1 MSLSSN
7 SAFRDGVQD
16 AFEVTVCD
24 ELGDPKTLEAQ
35 KLHRAYGHLI
45 GRPIPVRQPHLDFKS
60 ISDSLMSKF
69 PWASDAVELV
79 LGEIALKQ
87 VYGDPRLS
95 SVLKPF
101 LLVGQPGSGK
111 TKFATELSQIL
122 GLPMDI
128 LSGGVADSGGLQAVS
143 RGWSSTLPCGP
154 FLAMHRHKCANPA
167 ILIDEIDKAKD
178 GASNGH
184 IWTTLLSMLNGDGQF
199 YDGCLLAN
207 VDLRFVN
214 FWATANDIS
223 EMPRPLIDRFIVVQ
237 VPSPGAVFGD
247 QILDSIVADHLS
259 SIGAQ
264 GCPAIS
270 SLERHKIKQLLNS
283 KCGSIRKMQ
292 QAYADLLR
300 KKALRQILPM
310 RCHDDEKVDTLI
322 HWPNSSEV
330 VH

>member
-1 MSLSSN
+1 MSLSPTSSSLEGIQ
-7 SAFRDGVQD
+7 SAL
-16 AFEVTVCD
+16 EVTVCE
-24 ELGDPKTLEAQ
+24 ELGDPKTNDAQ
-35 KLHRAYGHLI
+35 KLHRAYGDLI
-45 GRPIPVRQPHLDFKS
+45 GQPTLVRQPNVDFKA
-60 ISDSLMSKF
+60 IADSLNSKF

-128 LSGGVADSGGLQAVS
+128 LSGGVADTGGLQAVS

-154 FLAMHRHKCANPA
+154 FLAMHRHKCANPV

-199 YDGCLLAN
+199 YDGCLMAN

-237 VPSPGAVFGD
+237 MPSPGAEFSD
-247 QILDSIVADHLS
+247 LILDSIVADHLS
-259 SIGAQ
+259 AIGSQ

-270 SLERHKIKQLLNS
+270 QLERHKIKQVLKS
-283 KCGSIRKMQ
+283 KDGSIRKMQ
-292 QAYADLLR
+292 QSFAALLR
-300 KKALRQILPM
+300 KKALQEVLPVM
-310 RCHDDEKVDTLI
+310 HHDEAKENTLI
-322 HWPNSSEV
+322 LWPSPSEAL
-330 VH
+330 H

>member
-1 MSLSSN
+1 MSLSST
-7 SAFRDGVQD
+7 SRRLEGVQS
-16 AFEVTVCD
+16 ALEVTVC
-24 ELGDPKTLEAQ
+24 EALGDPKTHDAQ
-35 KLHRAYGHLI
+35 KLHRAYGDLI
-45 GRPIPVRQPHLDFKS
+45 GNPTLVRQPNVDFRVIADILK
-60 ISDSLMSKF
+60 SKF
-69 PWASDAVELV
+69 PWATDAVELV

-154 FLAMHRHKCANPA
+154 FLAMHRHKCANPV

-184 IWTTLLSMLNGDGQF
+184 IWTTLLSMLNADGQF
-199 YDGCLLAN
+199 YDGCLMAN

-214 FWATANDIS
+214 FWATANTIS

-237 VPSPGAVFGD
+237 MPSPGAEFSD
-247 QILDSIVADHLS
+247 RILDSIVADHLS

-264 GCPAIS
+264 GCPAITQ
-270 SLERHKIKQLLNS
+270 LERHKIKQVLKS
-283 KCGSIRKMQ
+283 KDGSIRKMQ
-292 QAYADLLR
+292 QTFAALLR
-300 KKALRQILPM
+300 KKALQEVLPVM
-310 RCHDDEKVDTLI
+310 HHDEAKENTLI
-322 HWPNSSEV
+322 HWPSPSEAL
-330 VH
+330 H

>member
-1 MSLSSN
+1 MSLSPTS
-7 SAFRDGVQD
+7 SCREGIQATV
-16 AFEVTVCD
+16 EVTICE
-24 ELGDPKTLEAQ
+24 ELGDSKTLDAQ
-35 KLHRAYGHLI
+35 KLHCAYGDLI
-45 GRPIPVRQPHLDFKS
+45 GHPVPLRQPNSNFSS
-60 ISDSLMSKF
+60 IADTLINKF
-69 PWASDAVELV
+69 PWAADAAELV

-87 VYGDPRLS
+87 TYGDPGLS

-111 TKFATELSQIL
+111 TKFATVLSQLL

-128 LSGGVADSGGLQAVS
+128 LSGGVADTGGLQAVS

-154 FLAMHRHKCANPA
+154 FLAMHRYTCANPV

-199 YDGCLLAN
+199 FDGCLMVN

-223 EMPRPLIDRFIVVQ
+223 EMPKPLIDRFTVVQ
-237 VPSPGAVFGD
+237 MPSPSAEFGD
-247 QILDSIVADHLS
+247 QILDSIVYDYLS

-264 GCPAIS
+264 ECPNVS
-270 SLERHKIKQLLNS
+270 PLERHKIKQILQS
-283 KCGSIRKMQ
+283 RDGSIRQMQ
-292 QAYADLLR
+292 QAYAALLR
-300 KKALRQILPM
+300 KKALQEILPAQHHE
-310 RCHDDEKVDTLI
+310 RSKASNLVHL
-322 HWPNSSEV
+322 PSPSEAF
-330 VH
+330 H

>member
-7 SAFRDGVQD
+7 SAFLDGVQD

-45 GRPIPVRQPHLDFKS
+45 GRPIPVRQPHMDFQS

-69 PWASDAVELV
+69 PWASEAVELV

-111 TKFATELSQIL
+111 TKFATSLGELL

-128 LSGGVADSGGLQAVS
+128 VSGGVSDTGGLEAVS
-143 RGWSSTLPCGP
+143 RGWSSTLPCGA
-154 FLAMHRHKCANPA
+154 FLAMHRHKCANPV
-167 ILIDEIDKAKD
+167 ILIDEIDKAKNS
-178 GASNGH
+178 ASNGH
-184 IWTTLLSMLNGDGQF
+184 IWTTLLSMLNGDGRF
-199 YDGCLLAN
+199 YDSCLMSN

-223 EMPRPLIDRFIVVQ
+223 KMPLPLIDRFVVIEM
-237 VPSPGAVFGD
+237 PSPGSEFGD
-247 QILDSIVADHLS
+247 QILDSIIADHLC
-259 SIGAQ
+259 SIAAQ
-264 GCPAIS
+264 GGPDIS
-270 SLERHKIKQLLNS
+270 ALERHKIKQLLNS

-310 RCHDDEKVDTLI
+310 RGHEDEKVDTLI